1 MNLITQTLE
10 WENNLYVIKRMIK
23 EVDIHEKKVIPYK
36 EYIAAETVLKRN
48 GFYFFVDK
56 IEDAQIELA
65 EINNP

>member
-36 EYIAAETVLKRN
+36 EYIAAVSTMFLVGAVVLTLIIAFISK
-48 GFYFFVDK
+48 F
-56 IEDAQIELA
+56 
-65 EINNP
+65 